1 MLLKV
6 TLLVEKRARDLGFPE
21 TEKVSFW
28 LDKHERVFYL
38 GKLTVKKS
46 ELKNPEI
53 PLLSDYSK
61 SADESFWSKFPR
73 RELPESA
80 TTRVNIA
87 KLEERVENA
96 KSKMSETEYKRA
108 RKLLSDL
115 ANGADSCQK
124 SKLPPINCPNSP
136 SAKENGALLTDTIA
150 MWVKKGF
157 VAGPFDTPPMAG
169 FRANPLA
176 VVIRNGKIQPILNM
190 SGPKGKSF
198 NDNVDRRKLEKL
210 HMGTARQFGFGLKK
224 IPVRKPSSQSS
235 ISRTLIS

>member
-1 MLLKV
+1 MGL
-6 TLLVEKRARDLGFPE
+6 PE
-21 TEKVSFW
+21 TETVRFW
-28 LDKHERVFYL
+28 LDKHERVFYP
-38 GKLTVKKS
+38 GKLLVKKS

-53 PLLSDYSK
+53 PLLRDYSK

-124 SKLPPINCPNSP
+124 SKLPPINCLNSP
-136 SAKENGALLTDTIA
+136 SAEENGALLTDTIA
-150 MWVKKGF
+150 TWVKNGF
-157 VAGPFDTPPMAG
+157 VAGPFDTPPVGG
-169 FRANPLA
+169 F
-176 VVIRNGKIQPILNM
+176 
-190 SGPKGKSF
+190 
-198 NDNVDRRKLEKL
+198 
-210 HMGTARQFGFGLKK
+210 
-224 IPVRKPSSQSS
+224 
-235 ISRTLIS
+235 